1 MVGQPQEYLISAI
14 QAKDLEISEL
24 KRLKSAVDAQVK
36 EMEAEVTVLRRDN
49 RQMRQDMK
57 IVLMQ
62 SYESTKLKG
71 LVAG

>member
-14 QAKDLEISEL
+14 QAKDLEISES

-36 EMEAEVTVLRRDN
+36 ELEAEVTVLRRDN